1 MKAMIYKDLV
11 TLKSTYLVM
20 TAIVVSI
27 IAYATSQN
35 FLIVLP
41 LLFIYV
47 PIILNAASF
56 AMEER
61 DDFPKFVFTTPISRR
76 SYVLSKYILAIVC
89 SVLAFISGLLI
100 YQSESD
106 NLGLGLIIGVV
117 LFAIPILMSGIQ
129 ISFILRYGAEKG
141 RIIMVAFYLL
151 FFIAVN
157 LIKVLLQQSVERIQ
171 SLSLANPYIIAG
183 ILFVLTLLLLGVF
196 VKAGEKI
203 VKSKEY

>member
-61 DDFPKFVFTTPISRR
+61 ADFPKFVFTTPISRR
-76 SYVLSKYILAIVC
+76 SYVLSKYILAILC
-89 SVLAFISGLLI
+89 SILAFISGLMI
-100 YQSESD
+100 YQLESD
-106 NLGLGLIIGVV
+106 NLGTGLIIGVV

>member
-61 DDFPKFVFTTPISRR
+61 ADFPKFVFTTPISRR
-76 SYVLSKYILAIVC
+76 SYVLSKYILAILC
-89 SVLAFISGLLI
+89 SILAFISGLMI
-100 YQSESD
+100 YQLESD
-106 NLGLGLIIGVV
+106 NLGTGLIIGVV
-117 LFAIPILMSGIQ
+117 LFAIPIIMSGIQ

-157 LIKVLLQQSVERIQ
+157 LIKILLQESVEKIQ
-171 SLSLANPYIIAG
+171 SLSLANPFIIAG